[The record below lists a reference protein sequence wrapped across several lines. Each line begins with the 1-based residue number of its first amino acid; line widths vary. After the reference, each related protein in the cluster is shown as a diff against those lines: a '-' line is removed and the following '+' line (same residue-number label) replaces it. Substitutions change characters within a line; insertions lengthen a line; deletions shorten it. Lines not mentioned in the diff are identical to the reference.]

1 MATKKFSMKSN
12 LIYIIKNIKK
22 AKLNA
27 PVYKFQSL
35 DYNKYN
41 KFITTFL
48 SSRTR
53 DEVTYK
59 ASYNLISKADNLEK
73 LRLLD
78 VETIENLIK
87 PVAFY
92 RVKAMNLKKISE
104 LDDIPTSLDELLRLP
119 GVGVKIAKVFLAK
132 LGMPYIGVDVH
143 VHRIL
148 NRIGILETK
157 YVEETDKIIN
167 EIVPN
172 EIKPDFNREIVA
184 LGQTICKAKNPK
196 CEICPI
202 NKVCKKL
209 L

>member
-1 MATKKFSMKSN
+1 MVTKKFSMKSN

-27 PVYKFQSL
+27 PIYKFQSL

-59 ASYNLISKADNLEK
+59 ASYNLISKAGSLEK

-104 LDDIPTSLDELLRLP
+104 LDDIPTSLNELLRLP

>member
-1 MATKKFSMKSN
+1 
-12 LIYIIKNIKK
+12 
-22 AKLNA
+22 
-27 PVYKFQSL
+27 
-35 DYNKYN
+35 
-41 KFITTFL
+41 
-48 SSRTR
+48 
-53 DEVTYK
+53 VTYK
-59 ASYNLISKADNLEK
+59 ASYNLISKADSLEK

>member
-1 MATKKFSMKSN
+1 MKSN

-59 ASYNLISKADNLEK
+59 ASYNLISKAGSLEK

-92 RVKAMNLKKISE
+92 RVKAMNLKKISK
-104 LDDIPTSLDELLRLP
+104 LDDIPTSLNELLRLP

-157 YVEETDKIIN
+157 YVEQTDKIIN

>member
-1 MATKKFSMKSN
+1 MVTKKFSMKSN

-59 ASYNLISKADNLEK
+59 ASYNLISKADSLEK

-92 RVKAMNLKKISE
+92 RVKAINLKKISE
-104 LDDIPTSLDELLRLP
+104 LDDIPTSLNELLRLP

-148 NRIGILETK
+148 NRIGILKTK

>member
-59 ASYNLISKADNLEK
+59 ASYNLISKADSLEK

>member
-1 MATKKFSMKSN
+1 MVTKKFSMKSN

-59 ASYNLISKADNLEK
+59 ASYNLISKADSLEK

-92 RVKAMNLKKISE
+92 RVKAINLKKISK
-104 LDDIPTSLDELLRLP
+104 LDDIPTSLNELLRLP

>member
-1 MATKKFSMKSN
+1 MVTKKFSMKSN

-22 AKLNA
+22 AKLKA

-59 ASYNLISKADNLEK
+59 ASYNLISKADSLEK

-78 VETIENLIK
+78 VKTIENLIK

-104 LDDIPTSLDELLRLP
+104 LDDIPTSLNELLRLP

-157 YVEETDKIIN
+157 YLEETDKIIN

>member
-1 MATKKFSMKSN
+1 MVTKKFSMKSN

-59 ASYNLISKADNLEK
+59 ASYNLISKADSLEK

-92 RVKAMNLKKISE
+92 RVKAMNLKKISK
-104 LDDIPTSLDELLRLP
+104 LDDIPTSLNELLRLP

>member
-1 MATKKFSMKSN
+1 MVTKKFSMKSN

-59 ASYNLISKADNLEK
+59 ASYNLISKADSLEK

-78 VETIENLIK
+78 VQTIENLIK

-104 LDDIPTSLDELLRLP
+104 LDDIPTSLNELLKLP

-148 NRIGILETK
+148 NRIGILQTR

-184 LGQTICKAKNPK
+184 LGQTICKAKSPK

>member
-22 AKLNA
+22 AKLHA

-59 ASYNLISKADNLEK
+59 ASYNLISKADSLEK

>member
-1 MATKKFSMKSN
+1 MVTKKFSMKSN

-53 DEVTYK
+53 DDVTYK
-59 ASYNLISKADNLEK
+59 ASYNLISKADSLEK

-104 LDDIPTSLDELLRLP
+104 LDDIPTSLNELLKLP

>member
-1 MATKKFSMKSN
+1 MVTKKFSMKSN

-59 ASYNLISKADNLEK
+59 ASYNLISKADSLEK

-78 VETIENLIK
+78 VQTIENLIK

-104 LDDIPTSLDELLRLP
+104 LDDIPTSLNELLKLP

-143 VHRIL
+143 IHRIL
-148 NRIGILETK
+148 NRIGILQTK
-157 YVEETDKIIN
+157 YVEETDRIIN

-184 LGQTICKAKNPK
+184 LGQTICKAKSPK

>member
-1 MATKKFSMKSN
+1 MKSN

-59 ASYNLISKADNLEK
+59 ASYNLISKADSLEK

-92 RVKAMNLKKISE
+92 RVKAINLKKISK
-104 LDDIPTSLDELLRLP
+104 LDDIPTSLNELLRLP

>member
-59 ASYNLISKADNLEK
+59 ASYNLISKADSLEK
-73 LRLLD
+73 LRLLN

-104 LDDIPTSLDELLRLP
+104 LDDIPTSLDELLKLP

>member
-1 MATKKFSMKSN
+1 MVTKKFSMKSN

-59 ASYNLISKADNLEK
+59 ASYNLISKAGSLEK

-92 RVKAMNLKKISE
+92 RVKAMNLKKISK
-104 LDDIPTSLDELLRLP
+104 LDDIPTSLNELLRLP

-157 YVEETDKIIN
+157 YVEQTDKIIN